1 MSGINR
7 RNKIMAVVF
16 LIIVGIV
23 TVGTFKNIYNVKDL
37 KISKNNMKK
46 AISDVDN
53 ILNENVYNKMEFIE
67 FNGLVQRSMNKK
79 VVEDV
84 ESWRTVI
91 KDKNNYLHFN
101 LISNPIDLT
110 KQTES
115 IVKLRDFT
123 KKNNID
129 FMYVQSPFKFT
140 GEQGQLPTGVN
151 DYSNDVADKFL
162 ENLRENNI
170 NTLDLREEMKK
181 DNIDYKDAFF
191 KTDHH
196 WKPKTGFWATGELIN
211 KLNSDYEMNL
221 DKDNRNRDINNYE
234 EINYN
239 KNFVGSQG
247 KRVGKYYTEIDD
259 FSMYIPKFDTDLTV
273 TKYNNDSKVMKTKK
287 GSFDDTIIE
296 KSLLKGSI
304 YENKYAAYLGGDNEF
319 RIINNKVNNNKKV
332 LIIKDSFV
340 LPVASYLSLSTKET
354 RVLDLRYYNGKEYDY
369 IKNYNPDIVIMMY
382 YPGSLPNMKT
392 FDFK

>member
-1 MSGINR
+1 MSGVNR
-7 RNKIMAVVF
+7 RNKIMAVAF
-16 LIIVGIV
+16 LTIVGVI
-23 TVGTFKNIYNVKDL
+23 TIGTFKNIYNEKDL

-53 ILNENVYNKMEFIE
+53 ILNENVYNKMKFIE

-101 LISNPIDLT
+101 LTSNPIDLT

-115 IVKLRDFT
+115 IIKLRDFN

-129 FMYVQSPFKFT
+129 FMYVQSPFKVT
-140 GEQGQLPTGVN
+140 GEVGQLPIGVD
-151 DYSNDVADKFL
+151 DYSNQVADNFL
-162 ENLRENNI
+162 KNLRENNI

-191 KTDHH
+191 ITDHH

-211 KLNSDYEMNL
+211 KLNSDYGMNL
-221 DKDNRNRDINNYE
+221 DKDSINRDINNYK
-234 EINYN
+234 EISYN
-239 KNFVGSQG
+239 KSFVGSQG
-247 KRVGKYYTEIDD
+247 KRVGKYYTEIDN
-259 FSMYIPKFDTDLTV
+259 FNMYIPKFATNLTV

-287 GSFDDTIIE
+287 GNFEDTIIE
-296 KSLLKGSI
+296 KSLLKGDI
-304 YENKYAAYLGGDNEF
+304 YENKYASYLGGDNEF
-319 RIINNKVNNNKKV
+319 RIINNKVSNNKKV
-332 LIIKDSFV
+332 LILKDSFV
-340 LPVASYLSLSTKET
+340 LPVASYLSLSAKET

-382 YPGSLPNMKT
+382 YPGSLSNMKI